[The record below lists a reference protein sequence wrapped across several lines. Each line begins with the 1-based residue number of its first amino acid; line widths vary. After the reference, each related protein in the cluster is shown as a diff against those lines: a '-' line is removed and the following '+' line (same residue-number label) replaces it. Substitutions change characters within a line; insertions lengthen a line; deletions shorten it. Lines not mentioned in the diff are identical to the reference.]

1 MNAALEVLR
10 DLRSHP
16 LRTALS
22 GLSVFMTVIS
32 VIAII
37 SASAIARDVFVA
49 QEEQIDGRAITMNAV
64 LPQTVT
70 SPASVSSLL
79 DNLSTRISG
88 HGGAFAVLAPLTA
101 TTGPLRPD
109 GPASQEA
116 SSVTAV
122 AGALLSIKRLP
133 VLTGRWLRPYTQRYP
148 PEVVLNSAARKRSG
162 GVGALIELQVGPRDR
177 SYPSRIVGVI
187 ADGSPTP
194 EYYTSLAS
202 VLAVNPGALD
212 ANSAI
217 SVLAHRGRTTADT
230 LRAMMGRALTDA
242 GVEPTDLSIGRND
255 HVDELAGR
263 LRGLQRGFLVSA
275 AVSLVVALLG
285 LLNIGLATVR
295 ERSRELVVRRAI
307 GATRSRLFL
316 LVLSVAVITA
326 LVACAVA
333 IGLGIVAVYVVL
345 PIFLAKDSAIISP
358 GFPWIA
364 ALSGLVTALF
374 TAAAGAAYPATV
386 AARMDVAAAL
396 RD

>member
-1 MNAALEVLR
+1 
-10 DLRSHP
+10 
-16 LRTALS
+16 
-22 GLSVFMTVIS
+22 
-32 VIAII
+32 
-37 SASAIARDVFVA
+37 
-49 QEEQIDGRAITMNAV
+49 
-64 LPQTVT
+64 
-70 SPASVSSLL
+70 
-79 DNLSTRISG
+79 
-88 HGGAFAVLAPLTA
+88 
-101 TTGPLRPD
+101 
-109 GPASQEA
+109 
-116 SSVTAV
+116 
-122 AGALLSIKRLP
+122 
-133 VLTGRWLRPYTQRYP
+133 
-148 PEVVLNSAARKRSG
+148 
-162 GVGALIELQVGPRDR
+162 
-177 SYPSRIVGVI
+177 
-187 ADGSPTP
+187 
-194 EYYTSLAS
+194 
-202 VLAVNPGALD
+202 
-212 ANSAI
+212 
-217 SVLAHRGRTTADT
+217 
-230 LRAMMGRALTDA
+230 MGRALTDA